1 MDQMD
6 QGALVV
12 VWGQAVRG
20 REQQALEVFG
30 EALAYYGRLQA
41 AGEITSFEP
50 VALEPSGGDLAG
62 FLIIRGEAARLNRLR
77 MSEEFLRLNSRSLHI
92 VDHFGVHTAYLGD
105 ALQRLYADWGAQAAE
120 LLKPQR
126 PAAAMPAYTPA

>member
-1 MDQMD
+1 MDQA
-6 QGALVV
+6 ALVV

-30 EALAYYGRLQA
+30 EALAYYGRLRE
-41 AGEITSFEP
+41 AGEIASFEP

-62 FLIIRGEAARLNRLR
+62 FLILRGEPARLNRIR
-77 MSEEFLRLNSRSLHI
+77 TSEEFLRLNNRSLHI

-105 ALQRLYADWGAQAAE
+105 ALQRLYADWGSQAAA
-120 LLKPQR
+120 LLTSQR
-126 PAAAMPAYTPA
+126 PAAAAPAYTPA